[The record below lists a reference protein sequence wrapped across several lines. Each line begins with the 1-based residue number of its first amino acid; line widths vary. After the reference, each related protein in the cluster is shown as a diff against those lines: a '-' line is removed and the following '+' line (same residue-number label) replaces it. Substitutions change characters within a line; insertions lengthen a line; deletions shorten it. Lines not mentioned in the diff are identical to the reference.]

1 MTDLYQIK
9 AQMRKEHR
17 ILKTRKFFRNKSVVI
32 GAAVLLIMLALAVL
46 APVISPYDPLEVNV
60 VNRLKSPCKEF
71 IFGTD
76 TFGRDLLSRI
86 LYGTSISMKVGV
98 LVSGFSF
105 VIGLFL
111 GLYSGYYPKFGAVVM
126 RFCDAVKAIPS
137 LMLAIALVGV
147 MGAGEK
153 NVILTLI
160 IVSIPDITRVAR
172 SITLQVKEQTYIEA
186 LQVSF
191 IFATAVISEASLSFL
206 AVGIPMPEPSWG
218 NIINEG
224 KTVIF
229 QSWWMIVCPGAFIA
243 ASVLGLNM
251 LGEGLRDFLDPL
263 TN

>member
-71 IFGTD
+71 LFGTD

-186 LQVSF
+186 LQASGASNLR
-191 IFATAVISEASLSFL
+191 IIWLNIMPNVI
-206 AVGIPMPEPSWG
+206 PTPEPSWG

>member
-160 IVSIPDITRVAR
+160 IVSIPDITRVA
-172 SITLQVKEQTYIEA
+172 LHH
-186 LQVSF
+186 
-191 IFATAVISEASLSFL
+191 AS
-206 AVGIPMPEPSWG
+206 G
-218 NIINEG
+218 
-224 KTVIF
+224 
-229 QSWWMIVCPGAFIA
+229 QGADLYRGA
-243 ASVLGLNM
+243 A
-251 LGEGLRDFLDPL
+251 GLRRKQSAHHLAQYHAERHPDGAGAGLLHFRDRRHLGGVAELPRRGHPDAGAEL
-263 TN
+263 GQYYQ

>member
-1 MTDLYQIK
+1 
-9 AQMRKEHR
+9 MRKEHR

-71 IFGTD
+71 LFGTD

-111 GLYSGYYPKFGAVVM
+111 GLYSGYYPKFGAVVR

-147 MGAGEK
+147 MGAGER
-153 NVILTLI
+153 T
-160 IVSIPDITRVAR
+160 
-172 SITLQVKEQTYIEA
+172 
-186 LQVSF
+186 SF
-191 IFATAVISEASLSFL
+191 
-206 AVGIPMPEPSWG
+206 
-218 NIINEG
+218 
-224 KTVIF
+224 
-229 QSWWMIVCPGAFIA
+229 
-243 ASVLGLNM
+243 
-251 LGEGLRDFLDPL
+251 
-263 TN
+263 

>member
-186 LQVSF
+186 LQ
-191 IFATAVISEASLSFL
+191 ASGRKQSAHHL
-206 AVGIPMPEPSWG
+206 AQYHAERHPD
-218 NIINEG
+218 
-224 KTVIF
+224 
-229 QSWWMIVCPGAFIA
+229 GAGAGLLHFRDRRH
-243 ASVLGLNM
+243 LGGVAELPRRGHPDAGAE
-251 LGEGLRDFLDPL
+251 LGQYYQ
-263 TN
+263 

>member
-71 IFGTD
+71 LFGTD

-172 SITLQVKEQTYIEA
+172 S
-186 LQVSF
+186 SRF
-191 IFATAVISEASLSFL
+191 RSRSRPISS
-206 AVGIPMPEPSWG
+206 
-218 NIINEG
+218 
-224 KTVIF
+224 
-229 QSWWMIVCPGAFIA
+229 A
-243 ASVLGLNM
+243 A
-251 LGEGLRDFLDPL
+251 GLRRKQSAHHLAQYHAERHPDGAGAGLLHFRDRRHLGGVAELPRRGHPDAGAEL
-263 TN
+263 GQYYQ

>member
-137 LMLAIALVGV
+137 LIDR
-147 MGAGEK
+147 K
-153 NVILTLI
+153 
-160 IVSIPDITRVAR
+160 
-172 SITLQVKEQTYIEA
+172 
-186 LQVSF
+186 
-191 IFATAVISEASLSFL
+191 
-206 AVGIPMPEPSWG
+206 
-218 NIINEG
+218 
-224 KTVIF
+224 
-229 QSWWMIVCPGAFIA
+229 
-243 ASVLGLNM
+243 SVV
-251 LGEGLRDFLDPL
+251 
-263 TN
+263 